1 MACKFIPRKPKPA
14 ITPTLSDQDLVK
26 FLVEDHVGRISC
38 RKVAVKASSSADV
51 VRDDITL
58 PQKEKDPTEIFD
70 FFYDPITAAAKLDVL
85 ADLEPSI
92 ISKSASVTNSNVTD
106 RRSKA
111 KRK

>member
-1 MACKFIPRKPKPA
+1 MAFKLIPVLAKPV
-14 ITPTLSDQDLVK
+14 THTLSNADLVK

-38 RKVAVKASSSADV
+38 RKVILKASSVKDV

-58 PQKEKDPTEIFD
+58 PYSEKDPSEIFD
-70 FFYDPITAAAKLDVL
+70 FFYDPTAASERLNVL

-92 ISKSASVTNSNVTD
+92 MSKSASATNSNVTD

>member
-1 MACKFIPRKPKPA
+1 MGCRFVPCKPKPA
-14 ITPTLSDQDLVK
+14 ITLNLSDQNLVK
-26 FLVEDHVGRISC
+26 FLVEDHERRISC
-38 RKVAVKASSSADV
+38 RKVNVKASSLADV

-58 PQKEKDPTEIFD
+58 PQQEKDPSEIFD
-70 FFYDPITAAAKLDVL
+70 FFYDPTAAAAKLDVL

-92 ISKSASVTNSNVTD
+92 MSKSASATNSNVTD